1 MECILMARRDIVAQV
16 VENREAGAG
25 IFRMVVTAPE
35 IAQDAWPGQFCM
47 VTPIRDVTA
56 MHDPLLRRPLS
67 IHDAEKDKIAFL
79 YRVAGR
85 GTMLLSAMKQGE
97 SIKILGPLGNG
108 FKLYKGKR
116 HVMVGGGLGIAPMLL
131 LARKIALECEKGEEQ
146 TACGVHGA
154 PVIILGAAGSSELA
168 CLDQFRKAAPHF
180 NIMVATEDGSMGFKG
195 LVTPLLEEVLS
206 KNKETAFNVMTCGPF
221 PMMHAVAAL
230 CSRYAA
236 RCQVSLEARM
246 ACGSGLC
253 LGCAVPSAGEGY
265 LHVCR
270 EGPVFD
276 SESVK
281 WN

>member
-1 MECILMARRDIVAQV
+1 MARRDITALVA
-16 VENREAGAG
+16 ENREEGAG
-25 IFRMVVTAPE
+25 IFRMVITAPE
-35 IAQDAWPGQFCM
+35 IAGDAWPGQFCM
-47 VTPIRDVTA
+47 VTPLGQA
-56 MHDPLLRRPLS
+56 ASLHDPLLRRPLS
-67 IHDAEKDKIAFL
+67 IHDAYRDKIAFL

-85 GTMLLSAMKQGE
+85 GTMLLSAMQQGE

-108 FKLYKGKR
+108 FILHRGKR

-131 LARKIALECEKGEEQ
+131 LARRIGQEIEKERRAGP
-146 TACGVHGA
+146 GVNDA

-168 CLDQFRKAAPHF
+168 CLDRFRRAAPRF
-180 NIMVATEDGSMGFKG
+180 KTMIATEDGSMGFKG
-195 LVTPLLEEVLS
+195 LVTPLLEKVLS
-206 KNKETAFNVMTCGPF
+206 ETPGAAVNVMTCGPC
-221 PMMHAVAAL
+221 PMMRAVAAL
-230 CSRYAA
+230 CGSYKAT
-236 RCQVSLEARM
+236 CQVSLEARM

-276 SESVK
+276 AGSVG